1 MKYLTRVSIALMAIF
16 TSCQQGET
24 ADEPTPE
31 PGHIIDPHS
40 FARPH
45 EARITHMDL
54 DLLVDFDQQQLSG
67 EARFT
72 IENLTGTDK
81 LYLDTRDLDILA
93 VSLGEGQD
101 PTHFTLGETDPILGT
116 PLVVD
121 IMPDIKHVTITYRA
135 STDAAAVQWLTPEQ
149 TAGKRHPF
157 LFTQSQAILARSWIP
172 IQDGPG
178 VRFTYT
184 ANVQVPEGL
193 MAVMSASNPMERSAD
208 GHYLF
213 TMEQPIPAYLMAL
226 AVGDFSFKA
235 VGPRTG
241 VYAEPEL
248 LEAAAWE
255 FADMEDMLVTAEDLY
270 GKYVWERFDVIV
282 LPPSFPFGGME
293 NPRITFLTP
302 TVLAGDRSLTA
313 IIAHELAHSW
323 SGNLVT
329 NATWDDFWLN
339 EGFTTYFEGRI
350 MEALYGKSYFDM
362 SRSLDFRGLS
372 ENIESL
378 KSKGQEKDTHLK
390 LDLGG
395 RDPDGAV
402 GPVAYDKG
410 ALFLSHIEQTVGRER
425 FDVFLKQWF
434 DTNAFGV
441 RTTEDFV
448 AYLNDE
454 LIKGD
459 SVLAGKIN
467 ADAWIFGPGIPDNHP
482 RYENE
487 RFQAIDAGIAQ
498 WASGALSNTLVTG
511 EWSTHEWLYFL
522 RNLPEDQVANRMK
535 ELDRTFKFNQSKNS
549 EITSQWLQMAVR
561 HKYEAAYPRLE
572 EFLTEQGRR
581 KFLAPL
587 YTAMAE
593 TPEGLK
599 MARSIYSKARPGYHS
614 VSYHTIDEILG
625 WEPEG

>member
-1 MKYLTRVSIALMAIF
+1 MKYLTLVAIAISGLFIA
-16 TSCQQGET
+16 CQSEQKAEDQ
-24 ADEPTPE
+24 APDENYIT
-31 PGHIIDPHS
+31 DPHS

-54 DLLVDFDQQQLSG
+54 DLLVDFETRVLHG

-81 LYLDTRDLDILA
+81 LYLDTRGLDILA
-93 VSLGEGQD
+93 VSMGEGQD
-101 PTHFTLGETDPILGT
+101 PANFTLGESDPLLGT

-121 IMPDIKHVTITYRA
+121 ILPDIKHVTISYQT
-135 STDAAAVQWLTPEQ
+135 SPDAAAVQWLTPAQ

-184 ANVQVPEGL
+184 ANVTVPKGL
-193 MAVMSASNPMERSAD
+193 MAVMSASNPMERSPD
-208 GHYLF
+208 GQYHF

-226 AVGDFSFKA
+226 AIGDFGFKA

-248 LEAAAWE
+248 LDAAAWE

-270 GKYVWERFDVIV
+270 GKYVWDRFDVIV

-350 MEALYGKSYFDM
+350 MEALYGKSYFEM
-362 SRSLDFRGLS
+362 SRSLDYQGLV
-372 ENIESL
+372 EHIEML
-378 KSKGQEKDTHLK
+378 KGKGQGKDTHLR
-390 LDLGG
+390 LDLAG

-425 FDVFLKQWF
+425 FDKFLKRWF
-434 DTNAFGV
+434 DENAFGV

-448 AYLNDE
+448 SYLNDE
-454 LIKGD
+454 LIQGD
-459 SVLAGKIN
+459 SALALKIN
-467 ADAWIFGPGIPDNHP
+467 AEAWIYGPGIPDDHP

-487 RFQAIDAGIAQ
+487 RFRAIDAGIAN
-498 WASGALSNTLVTG
+498 WATGAPSHTLLTG

-522 RNLPEDQVANRMK
+522 RNLPEDQVANRMT
-535 ELDRTFKFNQSKNS
+535 ELDRAFKFTQSKNS

-561 HKYEAAYPRLE
+561 HNYEAAYPRLE
-572 EFLTEQGRR
+572 QFLTEQGRR

-587 YTAMAE
+587 YSAMAA
-593 TPEGLK
+593 TPEGWK
-599 MARSIYSKARPGYHS
+599 WQGPFTPRHARATTR
-614 VSYHTIDEILG
+614 
-625 WEPEG
+625 